1 VDGSWTLLHRV
12 TGGLSPTQT
21 PGELVAVVNL
31 QAAPTVH
38 VPRAGGLPSARVRL
52 EGARVYSCLAIAL
65 FLLHSITPGSR
76 LATNSLQG
84 GYLVVYGMKTV
95 TPTLTR
101 EEALKRHLQ
110 YGHVPQVNV
119 TRLFSLDPSTGTTA
133 VVFSDE
139 SLPVRVLNSEGG
151 GATALHGVVATTPVQ
166 RTAIALMGTRGPGP
180 GDEFRPTPSLYELS
194 LDGRNAV
201 RRIADVEGA
210 ITTFALSRDG
220 SQVAY
225 LVYRPIRLV
234 IRRTDSGRV
243 AEEVH
248 LEGPEPGGMYALDW
262 SPDGTSVLVR
272 WWLGPEYENEYKLV
286 HVPEGR
292 VEPSKIRGSIY
303 SLYSFFPKRHRLLG
317 VRRPSSRFL
326 SIAVDGGGATSL
338 PLIPCSTSFEAEI
351 SPDETLIAYPCDRFV
366 VGIGALA
373 PDTAH
378 NRETTVRV
386 GHPEGNFLTDW
397 VDVGPAAVLGW
408 IVR

>member
-1 VDGSWTLLHRV
+1 MTR
-12 TGGLSPTQT
+12 PEQ
-21 PGELVAVVNL
+21 
-31 QAAPTVH
+31 
-38 VPRAGGLPSARVRL
+38 VPRAVGPASARVRL
-52 EGARVYSCLAIAL
+52 RGARVYSCLAIAL
-65 FLLHSITPGSR
+65 LLLPSTTPGSR
-76 LATNSLQG
+76 LATSSLQG

-101 EEALKRHLQ
+101 EEAGKRHLQ
-110 YGHVPQVNV
+110 YGNVPQVNV

-151 GATALHGVVATTPVQ
+151 GATALHGVVATAPAQ

-210 ITTFALSRDG
+210 ITTFALSWDG
-220 SQVAY
+220 SQIAY
-225 LVYRPIRLV
+225 LVYRPVRLV
-234 IRRTDSGRV
+234 IRRSDSGRV
-243 AEEVH
+243 AEEVN

-262 SPDGTSVLVR
+262 SPDGTSVLVQ
-272 WWLGPEYENEYKLV
+272 WWLGPGYENEYKLV
-286 HVPEGR
+286 HLPEGR
-292 VEPSKIRGSIY
+292 VEPTKIRGSIY
-303 SLYSFFPKRHRLLG
+303 ALYAFFPKRHRLLG
-317 VRRPSSRFL
+317 VRRSSSRSNAQQLSFL
-326 SIAVDGGGATSL
+326 SIAVDGGDATSL
-338 PLIPCSTSFEAEI
+338 PLMPCSTSFEAEI
-351 SPDETLIAYPCDRFV
+351 SPDETLIAYPCDHFV

-378 NRETTVRV
+378 NRETTVTLS
-386 GHPEGNFLTDW
+386 HPEGNPFTAW
-397 VDVGPAAVLGW
+397 VNVGPAEVLGW

>member
-1 VDGSWTLLHRV
+1 
-12 TGGLSPTQT
+12 
-21 PGELVAVVNL
+21 
-31 QAAPTVH
+31 
-38 VPRAGGLPSARVRL
+38 
-52 EGARVYSCLAIAL
+52 VYSCLAVAL
-65 FLLHSITPGSR
+65 LLLPSTTPGSR

-110 YGHVPQVNV
+110 YGSVPQVNV

-139 SLPVRVLNSEGG
+139 SLAVRVLNREGG
-151 GATALHGVVATTPVQ
+151 GATALHGVIATNPAQ
-166 RTAIALMGTRGPGP
+166 RTAIALMGIRGPGP

-220 SQVAY
+220 AQIAY
-225 LVYRPIRLV
+225 LVYRPVRLV
-234 IRRTDSGRV
+234 IRRSDSGTV
-243 AEEVH
+243 AEEVN

-292 VEPSKIRGSIY
+292 VERSKIRGSIY
-303 SLYSFFPKRHRLLG
+303 SLYSFLPKRHRLLG
-317 VRRPSSRFL
+317 VRRPSSRSNAPQLRRFL
-326 SIAVDGGGATSL
+326 SIAVDGSDATSL

-351 SPDETLIAYPCDRFV
+351 SPDETLIAYPCDHFV

-373 PDTAH
+373 RDTVH
-378 NRETTVRV
+378 NRETTVTV
-386 GHPEGNFLTDW
+386 SHPEGSFLTAW